1 MDSTDPLPLSPFI
14 NNSFAKTKEGSL
26 LNQVMPSKTSTVATV
41 IQVVQRVVQ
50 NSCIRACQLLCLPFD
65 PVMCEKVTCCSAETH
80 QPKENKNIQAMAL
93 QSPPST
99 ILIVNISNSTLID
112 CVIGNG
118 TRPVVEC
125 QPLMQ
130 ETERHMKGQMRF
142 SCYGGKQESAQ
153 DAALPPLLPSEE
165 HPSISIHS
173 SHVSYTIIGDNNS
186 MHVDM
191 SQPSN

>member
-1 MDSTDPLPLSPFI
+1 MDSTDPMPLSPFI

-26 LNQVMPSKTSTVATV
+26 LNQVMPSKAATV
-41 IQVVQRVVQ
+41 IQVVQRAVQ
-50 NSCIRACQLLCLPFD
+50 KSCIRACQLFCLPFD
-65 PVMCEKVTCCSAETH
+65 PVTCCSAKTH

-118 TRPVVEC
+118 TCPVAEC

-130 ETERHMKGQMRF
+130 ETERHVKSQMRF
-142 SCYGGKQESAQ
+142 SCYGGKQEAAQ
-153 DAALPPLLPSEE
+153 DAAFPPLPPSEE

-191 SQPSN
+191 SQPSS